1 MVPTSTRTIQVEE
14 VDVRGS
20 QPTPLA
26 GSTVVITGAGSG
38 MGRALAQRLSA
49 YGCAVAAVDVGTDA
63 LAQTESLLSG
73 PSLMRTLD
81 VRDRQGLLGLAAE
94 VAEWAPAPIGAV
106 FNNAGVGMSASV
118 AGTPIEDHEWLMSIN
133 LDGVIT
139 GTRAFLPVLM
149 RQGSGA
155 IVNTSSVFGLAGIP
169 FQSSYCAAKFAVRG
183 FTDSLRQEL
192 RGTGVE
198 LSLVMPIGVNTE
210 LYSGLPETPGFK
222 KPEPTDVAAAIVDAL
237 QRRRFEVYIPR
248 SVAAVVRSGYVMPR
262 RMLDAIGRMLHS
274 DETLTT
280 PDHSARAAYEER
292 MRRTIEATPGQAAGA
307 PAPPAA
313 APEPVQPAAA
323 PEPARETV

>member
-1 MVPTSTRTIQVEE
+1 
-14 VDVRGS
+14 
-20 QPTPLA
+20 
-26 GSTVVITGAGSG
+26 VITGAGSG

-49 YGCAVAAVDVGTDA
+49 YGCAVAAVDVGAEA

-73 PSLMRTLD
+73 PSLIRTLD
-81 VRDRQGLLGLAAE
+81 VRDRQGLLALAAD
-94 VAEWAPAPIGAV
+94 VADWAPAPIGAV

-192 RGTGVE
+192 HGTGVRAINVHPGGIKTGIARSAKIHE
-198 LSLVMPIGVNTE
+198 DPRGTNRSSQEIAGEFDALVQTT
-210 LYSGLPETPGFK
+210 PER
-222 KPEPTDVAAAIVDAL
+222 AAEVIHTGVDAGKARIL
-237 QRRRFEVYIPR
+237 IGADAHVFDI
-248 SVAAVVRSGYVMPR
+248 VARV
-262 RMLDAIGRMLHS
+262 
-274 DETLTT
+274 T
-280 PDHSARAAYEER
+280 PTHYWRVLEPLERLASRAGARKQAK
-292 MRRTIEATPGQAAGA
+292 AAGA
-307 PAPPAA
+307 GPAA
-313 APEPVQPAAA
+313 STPSDAGD
-323 PEPARETV
+323 R

>member
-1 MVPTSTRTIQVEE
+1 MSTRTIQVEE

-20 QPTPLA
+20 RPTPLA

-49 YGCAVAAVDVGTDA
+49 YGCAVAAVDIGADA

-73 PSLMRTLD
+73 PSLMRRLD
-81 VRDRQGLLGLAAE
+81 VRDRHGLLGLAAE

-133 LDGVIT
+133 LDGVISA
-139 GTRAFLPVLM
+139 TRAFLPVLM

-192 RGTGVE
+192 RDTGVSAVNVHPGGIATNIARNARVRHQPGDGGLTRDQLVAEFDAMVRTTPEKAAGIICRGVEQGKARILVGPDAYLFDALARVTPTHYYDVLQALDRRRSRRAAGTG
-198 LSLVMPIGVNTE
+198 
-210 LYSGLPETPGFK
+210 
-222 KPEPTDVAAAIVDAL
+222 AA
-237 QRRRFEVYIPR
+237 QP
-248 SVAAVVRSGYVMPR
+248 VRSGR
-262 RMLDAIGRMLHS
+262 
-274 DETLTT
+274 
-280 PDHSARAAYEER
+280 
-292 MRRTIEATPGQAAGA
+292 
-307 PAPPAA
+307 
-313 APEPVQPAAA
+313 
-323 PEPARETV
+323 

>member
-1 MVPTSTRTIQVEE
+1 MSTRTIQVEE

-20 QPTPLA
+20 RPTPLA

-49 YGCAVAAVDVGTDA
+49 YGCAVAAVDIGADA

-73 PSLMRTLD
+73 PSLMRRLD
-81 VRDRQGLLGLAAE
+81 VRDRHGLLGLAAE

-133 LDGVIT
+133 LDGVISA
-139 GTRAFLPVLM
+139 TRAFLPVLM

-192 RGTGVE
+192 RGTGVRAINVHPGGIKTGIARSAKIHEDPRGQNRSSEEIAAEFDALVQTTPQRAAE
-198 LSLVMPIGVNTE
+198 LIHRG
-210 LYSGLPETPGFK
+210 
-222 KPEPTDVAAAIVDAL
+222 VDAGKARIL
-237 QRRRFEVYIPR
+237 VGPDAHLFDI
-248 SVAAVVRSGYVMPR
+248 VARV
-262 RMLDAIGRMLHS
+262 
-274 DETLTT
+274 T
-280 PDHSARAAYEER
+280 PTHYYRVLEPLELLASRATARKRARAAGSGPAG
-292 MRRTIEATPGQAAGA
+292 TIASGAGD
-307 PAPPAA
+307 
-313 APEPVQPAAA
+313 
-323 PEPARETV
+323 R